1 MVLQFRHFFF
11 HGIKE
16 KKCYSLIIPPWRK
29 YHSTTEEKSFH
40 HGGTIF
46 STRWNDLIV
55 AYKYTNRKEEKQENS
70 HKKHIFTLE
79 MKHIKNTHQTHF
91 RVMKKIYPK
100 KWLELHPY
108 KQTNSV
114 DQYYVGIANEIHKRL
129 YSSTIADAF
138 EEEENIRYTSLC
150 LAAWFEDVISQ
161 TGIWQAFTAE
171 CRKRYGAYLPFYPIK
186 GDYFPDEINLEDIR
200 FLLWHHIQY
209 LCRGIS
215 AINPENPGI
224 EQTAQEI
231 YGLLAEEYET
241 APENERMQEFLYHS
255 AMGEEDFFR
264 YREILDW
271 FHYQCYFNIENVAQC
286 RDEAE
291 RLLDDEKITPE
302 MAETLIYATR
312 TSLTFKGRRNLLS
325 LTSPEW
331 LALIGKAHPEHQLW
345 GKVKVRKNSCY
356 LLEKED
362 DRYLYVKD
370 LCSEDEGEFKITKK
384 SLNLSAIRSRE
395 VGKSTL
401 ICELIYFGNAWWQ
414 CGMLLE
420 NKYNQKMAEYV
431 DDLTKQKEKTNEK
444 AAFHDFIKASGGKSF
459 VFCQSQEEI
468 SDFLLNKMDYNLKEG
483 LDIPRINTENGA
495 MLMANPHT
503 GLHIQF
509 KLCECIKSPDNPNYN
524 KEEAEKNAIMF
535 IVNPDIIPYQLS
547 CILQDEG
554 MLPDAYLN
562 SLQRKEY
569 GQEFIRKNAHFLTDY
584 FHYRCREKDFDL
596 NSATL

>member
-431 DDLTKQKEKTNEK
+431 DDLTKQKEKTNEN

-584 FHYRCREKDFDL
+584 FHYRCREKDFD
-596 NSATL
+596 

>member
-345 GKVKVRKNSCY
+345 GKVKARENSCY

-362 DRYLYVKD
+362 DEFLYVKD

-395 VGKSTL
+395 AGKSTL

-420 NKYNQKMAEYV
+420 NKYDQKMAEYV

-444 AAFHDFIKASGGKSF
+444 ATFHDFIKASGGKSF

-468 SDFLLNKMDYNLKEG
+468 SDFLLNKMGYGLKED
-483 LDIPRINTENGA
+483 LDIPRIHTETGA

-535 IVNPDIIPYQLS
+535 IVNPDFIPYQLS

-584 FHYRCREKDFDL
+584 FHYRCREKDFD
-596 NSATL
+596 

>member
-345 GKVKVRKNSCY
+345 GKVKARENSCY

-584 FHYRCREKDFDL
+584 FHYRCREKDFD
-596 NSATL
+596 

>member
-29 YHSTTEEKSFH
+29 YHSTPEEKSFH

-255 AMGEEDFFR
+255 AMGEEDFFH

-395 VGKSTL
+395 AGKSTL

-420 NKYNQKMAEYV
+420 NKYDQKMAEYV

-584 FHYRCREKDFDL
+584 FHYRCREKDFD
-596 NSATL
+596 

>member
-40 HGGTIF
+40 HGRTIF

-79 MKHIKNTHQTHF
+79 MKHIKNTHQTDF

-255 AMGEEDFFR
+255 AMGEEDFFH

-291 RLLDDEKITPE
+291 RLQDDEKITPE

-331 LALIGKAHPEHQLW
+331 LALIGNAHPEHQLW
-345 GKVKVRKNSCY
+345 GKVKVRENSCY

-370 LCSEDEGEFKITKK
+370 LCSEDKGEFKITKK

-444 AAFHDFIKASGGKSF
+444 AAFHDFIKASGEKSF

-495 MLMANPHT
+495 MLMADPHT

-509 KLCECIKSPDNPNYN
+509 KLCECIKSPDNPYYN

-535 IVNPDIIPYQLS
+535 IVNPDVIPYQLS

-562 SLQRKEY
+562 SLQGKEY

-584 FHYRCREKDFDL
+584 FHYRCREKDFD
-596 NSATL
+596 

>member
-395 VGKSTL
+395 AGKSTL

-584 FHYRCREKDFDL
+584 FHYRCREKDFD
-596 NSATL
+596 

>member
-171 CRKRYGAYLPFYPIK
+171 CRKRYGTYLPFYPIK

-255 AMGEEDFFR
+255 AMGEEDFFH

-331 LALIGKAHPEHQLW
+331 LALIGNAHPEHQLW
-345 GKVKVRKNSCY
+345 GKVKARENSCY

-362 DRYLYVKD
+362 DEFLYVKD

-395 VGKSTL
+395 AGKSTL

-444 AAFHDFIKASGGKSF
+444 AAFHDFIKVSGGKSF

-584 FHYRCREKDFDL
+584 FHYRCREKDFD
-596 NSATL
+596 

>member
-255 AMGEEDFFR
+255 AMGEEDFFH

-331 LALIGKAHPEHQLW
+331 LALIGNAHPEHQLW
-345 GKVKVRKNSCY
+345 GKVKARENSCY

-362 DRYLYVKD
+362 DEFLYVKD

-395 VGKSTL
+395 AGKSTL

-468 SDFLLNKMDYNLKEG
+468 SDFLLNKMGYGLKED
-483 LDIPRINTENGA
+483 LDIPRIHTETGA

-584 FHYRCREKDFDL
+584 FHYRCREKDFD
-596 NSATL
+596 

>member
-331 LALIGKAHPEHQLW
+331 LALIGNAHPEHQLW
-345 GKVKVRKNSCY
+345 GKVKARENSCY

-362 DRYLYVKD
+362 DEFLYVKD

-395 VGKSTL
+395 AGKSTL

-420 NKYNQKMAEYV
+420 NKYDQKMAEYV

-468 SDFLLNKMDYNLKEG
+468 SDFLLNKMGYGLKED
-483 LDIPRINTENGA
+483 LDIPRIHTETGA

-584 FHYRCREKDFDL
+584 FHYRCREKDFD
-596 NSATL
+596 

>member
-255 AMGEEDFFR
+255 AMGEEDFFH

-345 GKVKVRKNSCY
+345 GKVKARENSCY

-362 DRYLYVKD
+362 DEFLYVKD

-395 VGKSTL
+395 AGKSTL

-420 NKYNQKMAEYV
+420 NKYDQKMAEYV

-444 AAFHDFIKASGGKSF
+444 ATFHDFIKASGGKSF

-495 MLMANPHT
+495 MLMADPHT

-562 SLQRKEY
+562 SLQGKEY

-584 FHYRCREKDFDL
+584 FHYRCREKDFD
-596 NSATL
+596 

>member
-1 MVLQFRHFFF
+1 M
-11 HGIKE
+11 E
-16 KKCYSLIIPPWRK
+16 KI
-29 YHSTTEEKSFH
+29 SFH
-40 HGGTIF
+40 HGRKIVPPCGTIF

-255 AMGEEDFFR
+255 AMGEEDFFH

-584 FHYRCREKDFDL
+584 FHYRCREKDFD
-596 NSATL
+596 

>member
-345 GKVKVRKNSCY
+345 GKVKARENSCY

-362 DRYLYVKD
+362 DEFLYVKD

-395 VGKSTL
+395 AGKSTL

-420 NKYNQKMAEYV
+420 NKYDQKMAEYV

-468 SDFLLNKMDYNLKEG
+468 SDFLLNKMGYGLKED
-483 LDIPRINTENGA
+483 LDIPRIHTETGA

-562 SLQRKEY
+562 SLQGKEY

-584 FHYRCREKDFDL
+584 FHYRCREKDFD
-596 NSATL
+596 

>member
-138 EEEENIRYTSLC
+138 EEEENICYTSLC

-241 APENERMQEFLYHS
+241 APENERMQKFLYHS

-271 FHYQCYFNIENVAQC
+271 FHYQCYFNIENVAQY

-345 GKVKVRKNSCY
+345 GKVKARENSCY

-362 DRYLYVKD
+362 DEYLYVKD
-370 LCSEDEGEFKITKK
+370 LCSEDESEFKITKK

-420 NKYNQKMAEYV
+420 NKYDQKIAEYV

-468 SDFLLNKMDYNLKEG
+468 SDFLLNKMEYGLKED
-483 LDIPRINTENGA
+483 LDIPRIHTETGA

-547 CILQDEG
+547 CTLQDEG

-562 SLQRKEY
+562 SLQGKEY

-584 FHYRCREKDFDL
+584 FHYRCREKDYD
-596 NSATL
+596 

>member
-255 AMGEEDFFR
+255 AMGEEDFFH

-271 FHYQCYFNIENVAQC
+271 FHYQCYFNIENVAQY

-331 LALIGKAHPEHQLW
+331 LALIGNAHPEHQLW
-345 GKVKVRKNSCY
+345 GKVKVRENSCY

-468 SDFLLNKMDYNLKEG
+468 SDFLLNKMGYGLKED
-483 LDIPRINTENGA
+483 LDIPRIHTETGA

-584 FHYRCREKDFDL
+584 FHYRCREKDFD
-596 NSATL
+596 

>member
-79 MKHIKNTHQTHF
+79 MKHIKNTPQTHF

-331 LALIGKAHPEHQLW
+331 LALIGNAHPEHQLW
-345 GKVKVRKNSCY
+345 GKVKVRENSCY

-584 FHYRCREKDFDL
+584 FHYRCREKDFD
-596 NSATL
+596 

>member
-255 AMGEEDFFR
+255 AMGEEDFFH

-509 KLCECIKSPDNPNYN
+509 KLCEYIKSPDNPNYN

-584 FHYRCREKDFDL
+584 FHYRCREKDFD
-596 NSATL
+596 

>member
-1 MVLQFRHFFF
+1 MLFFN
-11 HGIKE
+11 
-16 KKCYSLIIPPWRK
+16 R
-29 YHSTTEEKSFH
+29 
-40 HGGTIF
+40 

-55 AYKYTNRKEEKQENS
+55 AYKYTNRKEGKQKNS
-70 HKKHIFTLE
+70 HKKHIFTPE
-79 MKHIKNTHQTHF
+79 MKHIKNTHHTHF

-100 KWLELHPY
+100 EWLELHPY

-138 EEEENIRYTSLC
+138 EEEKNIRYTSLC

-171 CRKRYGAYLPFYPIK
+171 CRKRYGSYLPFYPIK

-224 EQTAQEI
+224 EQTAQKI

-255 AMGEEDFFR
+255 AMEEEDFFR

-271 FHYQCYFNIENVAQC
+271 FHYQCYFNIENVAQY

-345 GKVKVRKNSCY
+345 GKVKARENSCY

-362 DRYLYVKD
+362 GEYLYVRD
-370 LCSEDEGEFKITKK
+370 LCSEDKGEFKITKK

-420 NKYNQKMAEYV
+420 NKYDQKIAEYV

-444 AAFHDFIKASGGKSF
+444 ATFHDFIKASGGKSF

-468 SDFLLNKMDYNLKEG
+468 SDFLLNKMGYGLKED
-483 LDIPRINTENGA
+483 LNIPRIHTETGA

-562 SLQRKEY
+562 SLQGKEY

-584 FHYRCREKDFDL
+584 FHYRCREKDFD
-596 NSATL
+596 

>member
-255 AMGEEDFFR
+255 AMGEEDFFH

-271 FHYQCYFNIENVAQC
+271 FHYQCYFNIENVAQY

-420 NKYNQKMAEYV
+420 NKYDQKIAEYV

-444 AAFHDFIKASGGKSF
+444 ATFHDFIKASGGKSF

-584 FHYRCREKDFDL
+584 FHYRCREKDFD
-596 NSATL
+596 

>member
-16 KKCYSLIIPPWRK
+16 KKCYSLISPPWRK

-255 AMGEEDFFR
+255 AMGEEDFFH

-444 AAFHDFIKASGGKSF
+444 AAFPDFIKASGGKSF

-584 FHYRCREKDFDL
+584 FHYRCREKDFD
-596 NSATL
+596 

>member
-1 MVLQFRHFFF
+1 MVLQFRFFFF

-16 KKCYSLIIPPWRK
+16 KKCYSLIVPPWRK

-70 HKKHIFTLE
+70 HKKHIFTPE

-241 APENERMQEFLYHS
+241 APENERMQKFLYHS

-271 FHYQCYFNIENVAQC
+271 FHYQCYFNIENVAQY

-345 GKVKVRKNSCY
+345 GKVKARENSCY

-362 DRYLYVKD
+362 DEYLYVKD
-370 LCSEDEGEFKITKK
+370 LCSEDESEFKITKK

-420 NKYNQKMAEYV
+420 NKYDQKIAEYV

-468 SDFLLNKMDYNLKEG
+468 SDFLLNKMEYGLKED
-483 LDIPRINTENGA
+483 LDIPRIHTETGA

-547 CILQDEG
+547 CTLQDEG

-562 SLQRKEY
+562 SLQGKEY

-584 FHYRCREKDFDL
+584 FHYRCREKDYD
-596 NSATL
+596 

>member
-255 AMGEEDFFR
+255 AMGEEDFFH

-509 KLCECIKSPDNPNYN
+509 KLCECIKSPDNPYYN

-535 IVNPDIIPYQLS
+535 IVNPDVIPYQLS

-562 SLQRKEY
+562 SLQGKEY

-584 FHYRCREKDFDL
+584 FHYRCREKDFD
-596 NSATL
+596 

>member
-186 GDYFPDEINLEDIR
+186 GDYFLDEINLEDIR

-255 AMGEEDFFR
+255 AMGEEDFFH

-584 FHYRCREKDFDL
+584 FHYRCREKDFD
-596 NSATL
+596 

>member
-29 YHSTTEEKSFH
+29 YRSIVWKKSFH

-255 AMGEEDFFR
+255 AMGEEDFFH

-331 LALIGKAHPEHQLW
+331 LALIGNAHPEHQLW
-345 GKVKVRKNSCY
+345 GKVKVRENSCY

-420 NKYNQKMAEYV
+420 NKYDQKMAEYV

-495 MLMANPHT
+495 MLMVNPHT

-584 FHYRCREKDFDL
+584 FHYRCREKDFD
-596 NSATL
+596 

>member
-291 RLLDDEKITPE
+291 RLQDDEKITPE

-331 LALIGKAHPEHQLW
+331 LALIGNAHPEHQLW
-345 GKVKVRKNSCY
+345 GKVKARENSCY

-362 DRYLYVKD
+362 DEFLYVKD

-395 VGKSTL
+395 AGKSTL

-584 FHYRCREKDFDL
+584 FHYRCREKDFD
-596 NSATL
+596 

>member
-1 MVLQFRHFFF
+1 MLFFN
-11 HGIKE
+11 
-16 KKCYSLIIPPWRK
+16 R
-29 YHSTTEEKSFH
+29 
-40 HGGTIF
+40 

-70 HKKHIFTLE
+70 HKKHIYTLE

-138 EEEENIRYTSLC
+138 EEEKNIRYTSLC

-171 CRKRYGAYLPFYPIK
+171 CRKQYGAYLPFYPIK

-255 AMGEEDFFR
+255 AMEEEDFFR

-271 FHYQCYFNIENVAQC
+271 FHYQCYFNIENVAQY

-345 GKVKVRKNSCY
+345 GKVKARENSCY

-362 DRYLYVKD
+362 DEFLYVKD

-401 ICELIYFGNAWWQ
+401 ICELIYFGNTWWQ

-420 NKYNQKMAEYV
+420 NKYDQKMAEYV

-444 AAFHDFIKASGGKSF
+444 ATFHDFIKASGGKSF

-468 SDFLLNKMDYNLKEG
+468 SDFLLNKMGYGLKED
-483 LDIPRINTENGA
+483 LNIPRIHTETGA

-562 SLQRKEY
+562 SLQGKEY

-584 FHYRCREKDFDL
+584 FHYRCREKDFD
-596 NSATL
+596 

>member
-255 AMGEEDFFR
+255 AMGEEDFFH

-345 GKVKVRKNSCY
+345 GKVKARENSCY

-362 DRYLYVKD
+362 DEFLYVKD

-395 VGKSTL
+395 AGKSTL

-420 NKYNQKMAEYV
+420 NKYDQKMAEYV

-444 AAFHDFIKASGGKSF
+444 ATFHDFIKASGGKSF

-584 FHYRCREKDFDL
+584 FHYRCREKDFD
-596 NSATL
+596 

>member
-255 AMGEEDFFR
+255 AMGEEDFFH

-331 LALIGKAHPEHQLW
+331 LALIGNAHPEHQLW
-345 GKVKVRKNSCY
+345 GKVKVRENSCY

-401 ICELIYFGNAWWQ
+401 ICELIYFGNARWQ

-584 FHYRCREKDFDL
+584 FHYRCREKDFD
-596 NSATL
+596 

>member
-312 TSLTFKGRRNLLS
+312 TSLTFNGRRNLLS

-345 GKVKVRKNSCY
+345 GKVKVRENSCY

-395 VGKSTL
+395 AGKSTL

-420 NKYNQKMAEYV
+420 NKYDQKMAEYV

-468 SDFLLNKMDYNLKEG
+468 SDFLLNKMGYGLKEA
-483 LDIPRINTENGA
+483 LDIPRIHTETGA

-535 IVNPDIIPYQLS
+535 IVNPNIIPYQLS

-562 SLQRKEY
+562 SLQGKEY

-584 FHYRCREKDFDL
+584 FHYRCREKDFD
-596 NSATL
+596 

>member
-1 MVLQFRHFFF
+1 MVLQFRFFF
-11 HGIKE
+11 FPGIKE
-16 KKCYSLIIPPWRK
+16 KKCYSLIVPPWRK

-46 STRWNDLIV
+46 PTRWNDLIV

-345 GKVKVRKNSCY
+345 GKVKARENSCY

-395 VGKSTL
+395 AGKSTL

-420 NKYNQKMAEYV
+420 NKYDQKMAEYV

-444 AAFHDFIKASGGKSF
+444 ATFHDFIKASGGKSF

-584 FHYRCREKDFDL
+584 FHYRCREKDFD
-596 NSATL
+596 

>member
-255 AMGEEDFFR
+255 AMGEEDFFH

-345 GKVKVRKNSCY
+345 GKVKARENSCY

-362 DRYLYVKD
+362 DEFLYVKD

-395 VGKSTL
+395 AGKSTL

-584 FHYRCREKDFDL
+584 FHYRCREKDFD
-596 NSATL
+596 

>member
-255 AMGEEDFFR
+255 AMGEEDFFH

-291 RLLDDEKITPE
+291 RLQDDEKITPE

-345 GKVKVRKNSCY
+345 GKVKARENSCY

-362 DRYLYVKD
+362 DEFLYVKD

-444 AAFHDFIKASGGKSF
+444 AAFHDFIKASGEKSF

-495 MLMANPHT
+495 MLMADPHT

-584 FHYRCREKDFDL
+584 FHYRCREKDFD
-596 NSATL
+596 

>member
-1 MVLQFRHFFF
+1 MVLQFRFFF
-11 HGIKE
+11 FPGIKE
-16 KKCYSLIIPPWRK
+16 KKCYSLIVPPWRK

-46 STRWNDLIV
+46 PTRWNDLIV

-255 AMGEEDFFR
+255 AMGEEDFFH

-331 LALIGKAHPEHQLW
+331 LALIGNAHPEHQLW
-345 GKVKVRKNSCY
+345 GKVKVRENSCY

-444 AAFHDFIKASGGKSF
+444 
-459 VFCQSQEEI
+459 
-468 SDFLLNKMDYNLKEG
+468 
-483 LDIPRINTENGA
+483 RT
-495 MLMANPHT
+495 
-503 GLHIQF
+503 
-509 KLCECIKSPDNPNYN
+509 
-524 KEEAEKNAIMF
+524 
-535 IVNPDIIPYQLS
+535 
-547 CILQDEG
+547 IL
-554 MLPDAYLN
+554 PP
-562 SLQRKEY
+562 
-569 GQEFIRKNAHFLTDY
+569 
-584 FHYRCREKDFDL
+584 
-596 NSATL
+596 

>member
-91 RVMKKIYPK
+91 RVMKKIYPQ

-331 LALIGKAHPEHQLW
+331 LALIGNAHPEHQLW
-345 GKVKVRKNSCY
+345 GKVKARENSCY

-362 DRYLYVKD
+362 DEFLYVKD

-395 VGKSTL
+395 AGKSTL

-420 NKYNQKMAEYV
+420 NKYDQKMAEYV

-444 AAFHDFIKASGGKSF
+444 ATFHDFIKASGGKSF

-468 SDFLLNKMDYNLKEG
+468 SDFLLNKMGYGLKED
-483 LDIPRINTENGA
+483 LDIPRIHTETGA

-535 IVNPDIIPYQLS
+535 IVTPDIIPYQLS

-584 FHYRCREKDFDL
+584 FHYRCREKDFD
-596 NSATL
+596 

>member
-1 MVLQFRHFFF
+1 M
-11 HGIKE
+11 E
-16 KKCYSLIIPPWRK
+16 KIS
-29 YHSTTEEKSFH
+29 STTEEKSFH

-331 LALIGKAHPEHQLW
+331 LALIGNAHPEHQLW
-345 GKVKVRKNSCY
+345 GKVKVRENSCY

-395 VGKSTL
+395 AGKSTL

-584 FHYRCREKDFDL
+584 FHYRCREKDFD
-596 NSATL
+596 